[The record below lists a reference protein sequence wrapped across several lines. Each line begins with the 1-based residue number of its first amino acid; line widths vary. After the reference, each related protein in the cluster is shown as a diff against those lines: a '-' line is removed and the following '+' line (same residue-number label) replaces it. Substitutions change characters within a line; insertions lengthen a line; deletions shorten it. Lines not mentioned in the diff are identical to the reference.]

1 MPDTNAIPIVGP
13 LASRAFVGV
22 SPRGIC
28 SDEFAQVNLADQ
40 FATARYVSLATRR
53 RDGREVLTPV
63 WMAPADAA
71 LYVFSEAHLGKVKR
85 IRANP
90 QVRLARCEMRGKVL
104 SDWTAA
110 TARLIDDPTTLSI
123 AYRALRAKYGWQM
136 WLLDCMSKLAG
147 RYDKRMIIELRA

>member
-1 MPDTNAIPIVGP
+1 MN
-13 LASRAFVGV
+13 LAS
-22 SPRGIC
+22 
-28 SDEFAQVNLADQ
+28 E
-40 FATARYVSLATRR
+40 FATARYVNLATRR

-71 LYVFSEAHLGKVKR
+71 LYVFSEAHVGKVNR

-90 QVRLARCEMRGKVL
+90 QVRLARCDMRGKVV

-147 RYDKRMIIELRA
+147 RYDKRVIIELRA